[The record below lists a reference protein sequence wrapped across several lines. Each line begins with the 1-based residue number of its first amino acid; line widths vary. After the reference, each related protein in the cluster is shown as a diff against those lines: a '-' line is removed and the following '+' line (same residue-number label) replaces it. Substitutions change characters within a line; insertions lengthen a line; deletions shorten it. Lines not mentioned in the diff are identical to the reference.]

1 MSAKKRTY
9 KFNWLDH
16 LYYTGKGG
24 PAQWGLW
31 FYIEGFF
38 ILTPLVL
45 LSLCMIVMVGEQ
57 TVNTVLLRTTI
68 LTACVL
74 AIVLYSK
81 WLLKKYRFTPQ
92 RERSYFRRYPRR
104 KYYSYPFFIVIMAFL
119 TNSIF
124 GGFLV
129 FYILKWIVGSAI

>member
-9 KFNWLDH
+9 KFNSLDH

-57 TVNTVLLRTTI
+57 TVNTVLLRTAI

-92 RERSYFRRYPRR
+92 RERAYFRRYPRR